1 MSGAETRAT
10 ILYVDDEAANR
21 MALAYVFEDDFDF
34 VTAASGEEAL
44 QQLAEGLEPAILLAD
59 QRMPGMTGVA
69 LCERVRRSHPGTLRM
84 ILTAYADVQAAI
96 DAINRGAVHR
106 YLTKPF
112 ENEELLEVLHSGVKL
127 ARERRL
133 VSELEGQLLRE
144 VPTRTARAVQSEIA
158 HELNN
163 VLNALNLNAQ
173 VLQEQLRDA
182 LFELGDHPGRT
193 PLERCVDQGRAVLA
207 GVEQLVGFAARLS
220 APEESR
226 VEQCDAA
233 QVVESTVQLLAP
245 QLGEA
250 IEVELTL
257 DARPAVRLAAA
268 SLGQIMANL
277 LVNAGHAIREGAR
290 PRGRIEVRL
299 EVAGEDAL
307 LHVKDDGPGVPL
319 ELQERIFAPYFTTRE
334 DGTGTGLALARR

>member
-277 LVNAGHAIREGAR
+277 LVNAGHAFREGAR
-290 PRGRIEVRL
+290 ASRCGSRWPAR
-299 EVAGEDAL
+299 
-307 LHVKDDGPGVPL
+307 
-319 ELQERIFAPYFTTRE
+319 TRSC
-334 DGTGTGLALARR
+334 T